1 MTAQTRKLTF
11 TPGIAILT
19 GLAIAGLGL
28 VIQRFRLGLG
38 VMTNLSD
45 GYPWGL
51 WIGFDILVGIALAAG
66 GFVMAGMVHIFG
78 RERFHGL
85 ARPAILTALLGYL
98 LFIGALMVDLGR
110 PWHIWRALFSWNH
123 NSPMFEVAW
132 CVMFYTFVLM
142 LEFTPVILER
152 LHMERVTRWWYRL
165 SPLAVV
171 AAITLFAY
179 AMTASSVWALVTFAT
194 LATWEVAMRTGVMP
208 RDKQM
213 PILLIMAGIML
224 STLHQ
229 SSLGTLF
236 LIVDKLSA
244 LWYTP
249 LLPLLFFASAV
260 MVAPAMVILES
271 SISAKVLRRRPEHEA
286 LGELAEGMPLVIG
299 IYLFLRLA
307 DLLARGAV
315 LDTVVPSLQSVW
327 WWLEILLLMAALVS
341 FAVPQV
347 AWAPA
352 ARLYAASAT
361 VLALV
366 VHRFGVS
373 LVGIRVPEYPAYVP
387 AWSEVMITVGIVAAG
402 LLAFRLAIELLPVY
416 APAGEELEEPV
427 EVPEVVFGPQ
437 GEIVREFSPQSVLR
451 N

>member
-1 MTAQTRKLTF
+1 MTSQTRRLAF

-19 GLAIAGLGL
+19 GLAIGGLGL
-28 VIQRFRLGLG
+28 ILQRFRLGLG
-38 VMTNLSD
+38 AMTNLSD

-66 GFVMAGMVHIFG
+66 GFVLAGMVHIFG
-78 RERFHGL
+78 RERFHSL

-98 LFIGALMVDLGR
+98 LFIFSLMVDLGR
-110 PWHIWRALFSWNH
+110 PWHIWRALISWNH

-142 LEFTPVILER
+142 LEFTPVVLER
-152 LHMERVTRWWYRL
+152 LKLHRLNRWWYRL
-165 SPLAVV
+165 APLAVV

-179 AMTASSVWALVTFAT
+179 AMTGSRMWAGITFAV
-194 LATWEVAMRTGVMP
+194 LATWETAMRAGVMP

-236 LIVDKLSA
+236 LIVDKLNA

-271 SISAKVLRRRPEHEA
+271 TLSARVMRRRPEHEA
-286 LGELAEGMPLVIG
+286 LSELSIGMPLVIG
-299 IYLFLRLA
+299 IYLFLRVA

-315 LDTVVPSLQSVW
+315 LNTVTPSLQSIW
-327 WWLEILLLMAALVS
+327 WWLEIGLLIAALVS
-341 FAVPQV
+341 FSIPEVAVRPG
-347 AWAPA
+347 
-352 ARLYAASAT
+352 ARLLAAVAT

-366 VHRFGVS
+366 VHRFGVA
-373 LVGIRVPEYPAYVP
+373 LVGIQVPEYPVYVP
-387 AWSEVMITVGIVAAG
+387 AFTELMISVGIVAAG
-402 LLAFRLAIELLPVY
+402 LLVFRLAIEFLPVY
-416 APAGEELEEPV
+416 APEGEELEDPV
-427 EVPEVVFGPQ
+427 EVPEVLVTRA
-437 GEIVREFSPQSVLR
+437 GEAGALRAHSILR

>member
-1 MTAQTRKLTF
+1 
-11 TPGIAILT
+11 
-19 GLAIAGLGL
+19 
-28 VIQRFRLGLG
+28 
-38 VMTNLSD
+38 
-45 GYPWGL
+45 
-51 WIGFDILVGIALAAG
+51 
-66 GFVMAGMVHIFG
+66 
-78 RERFHGL
+78 
-85 ARPAILTALLGYL
+85 PAILTALLGYL
-98 LFIGALMVDLGR
+98 LFIFSLMVDLGR
-110 PWHIWRALFSWNH
+110 PWHIWRALYSWNH

-132 CVMFYTFVLM
+132 CVMFYTFVLA

-152 LHMERVTRWWYRL
+152 LHLDRLTHWWYRL

-179 AMTASSVWALVTFAT
+179 AMTASPVWAAVTFAV

-249 LLPLLFFASAV
+249 LLPLLFFASAI
-260 MVAPAMVILES
+260 MVAPAMVIIES
-271 SISAKVLRRRPEHEA
+271 TLSARVLHRRPEHDA
-286 LGELAEGMPLVIG
+286 LAELAEGMPLVIG

-307 DLLARGAV
+307 DLVARGAV
-315 LDTVVPSLQSVW
+315 LDTVIPSLQSVW
-327 WWLEILLLMAALVS
+327 WWMEIGLLVAALVS
-341 FAVPQV
+341 FAIPDIC
-347 AWAPA
+347 WRPA
-352 ARLYAASAT
+352 ARLSAATAT

-366 VHRFGVS
+366 VHRFGVA
-373 LVGIRVPEYPAYVP
+373 LVGIRVPEYSAYVP
-387 AWSEVMITVGIVAAG
+387 AWSEVMISVGIVAAG
-402 LLAFRLAIELLPVY
+402 LLAFRFAIEFLPVY
-416 APAGEELEEPV
+416 AGAGEEIEEPA
-427 EVPEVVFGPQ
+427 EAPEVVIGPQ
-437 GEIVREFSPQSVLR
+437 GEIVRGLRPQSILR

>member
-1 MTAQTRKLTF
+1 MTSQTRRLAF

-19 GLAIAGLGL
+19 GLSIAGLGL

-38 VMTNLSD
+38 AMTNLSD

-98 LFIGALMVDLGR
+98 LFIGSLMVDLGR

-142 LEFTPVILER
+142 LEFTPVVLER
-152 LHMERVTRWWYRL
+152 LKLDRIIAWWYRL

-179 AMTASSVWALVTFAT
+179 AMTASPMWAGVTFAV
-194 LATWEVAMRTGVMP
+194 LATWEVAMRAGIMP

-260 MVAPAMVILES
+260 MVAPAMVIIES
-271 SISAKVLRRRPEHEA
+271 TLSAKVLRRRPEHEA

-315 LDTVVPSLQSVW
+315 LETVIPSVQSMW
-327 WWLEILLLMAALVS
+327 WWIEILLLLAALVS
-341 FAVPQV
+341 FTIPQV
-347 AWAPA
+347 AWQPS
-352 ARLYAASAT
+352 ARLYAATAT

-373 LVGIRVPEYPAYVP
+373 LVGIRVPEYPVYVP
-387 AWSEVMITVGIVAAG
+387 AWSELMITIGIVAAG
-402 LLAFRLAIELLPVY
+402 LLAFRLAIEVLPVY
-416 APAGEELEEPV
+416 AGAGEELEEPV
-427 EVPEVVFGPQ
+427 EVPEVVIGPQ
-437 GEIVREFSPQSVLR
+437 GEIVRGLRPQSVLR

>member
-1 MTAQTRKLTF
+1 MTSQTRRLAF

-19 GLAIAGLGL
+19 GLSIGGLGL
-28 VIQRFRLGLG
+28 VLQRFRLGLG
-38 VMTNLSD
+38 AMTNLSD

-66 GFVMAGMVHIFG
+66 GFVLAGMVHIFG

-98 LFIGALMVDLGR
+98 LFIFSLMVDLGR
-110 PWHIWRALFSWNH
+110 PWHIWRALISWNH

-132 CVMFYTFVLM
+132 CVMFYTFVLV
-142 LEFTPVILER
+142 LEFTPVVLER
-152 LHMERVTRWWYRL
+152 LRLNRLNHWWYRL
-165 SPLAVV
+165 APLAVV
-171 AAITLFAY
+171 AAITLFAF
-179 AMTASSVWALVTFAT
+179 AMTGSPVWAGITFAV
-194 LATWEVAMRTGVMP
+194 LATWEAAMRAGVMP

-236 LIVDKLSA
+236 LIVDKLNA

-260 MVAPAMVILES
+260 MVAPAMVIIES
-271 SISAKVLRRRPEHEA
+271 TLSARVLRRRPEDEA
-286 LGELAEGMPLVIG
+286 LGELAMGMPLVIG

-307 DLLARGAV
+307 DLLARGVV
-315 LDTVVPSLQSVW
+315 LNTVTPSIQSIW
-327 WWLEILLLMAALVS
+327 WWLEIGLLMAALVS
-341 FAVPQV
+341 FTIPEV
-347 AWAPA
+347 A
-352 ARLYAASAT
+352 ARPGARLLAATAT

-366 VHRFGVS
+366 VHRFGVA
-373 LVGIRVPEYPAYVP
+373 LVGIQVPEFPAYVP
-387 AWSEVMITVGIVAAG
+387 AFTELMISVGIVAAG
-402 LLAFRLAIELLPVY
+402 LLVFRLAIEFLPVY

-427 EVPEVVFGPQ
+427 EIPEVLVTTRP
-437 GEIVREFSPQSVLR
+437 GEAAALQAQSILR